1 MKYDLLA
8 KVYYSNRDN
17 YEGIY
22 RDRYDKGVKLD
33 IMVNGFPAFYSD
45 EIDIYK
51 KLLEIERIN
60 SDINDLARALPNVAL
75 TQYANR
81 CLIDEIIL
89 TNDIEGVYSTRKE
102 IGAIL
107 NELEEKNRKNR
118 FFGLVNK
125 YMILNEGGSIPL
137 NNCKDVRALYD
148 ELFLEEIKEEDPGD
162 VPDGLLF
169 RKGPVNVMDS
179 RQKIVHK
186 GMLPEEAIIDAMDK
200 ALHILNDDNKEIIVR
215 TALFHYLFGYIHPF
229 YEGNGRM
236 SRFISSYMLGKALHP
251 LTSYKLSY
259 VIKENIN
266 QYYKAFKNC
275 NDRHNR
281 GDLTTFIFFFIET
294 ILKVCEQL
302 REDLSERMSRLA
314 ELAQQLHKYSDD
326 EEMQKLYYVLL
337 QAALFSD
344 SGIPT
349 AGLLEL
355 AEVSRPT
362 LLKRLNEIKRK
373 GLLEVSTNGKV
384 KFYKINIDKLD

>member
-1 MKYDLLA
+1 
-8 KVYYSNRDN
+8 
-17 YEGIY
+17 
-22 RDRYDKGVKLD
+22 
-33 IMVNGFPAFYSD
+33 MVNGFPAFYSD

-107 NELEEKNRKNR
+107 NELEEKNHKNR

-125 YMILNEGGSIPL
+125 YAILNEGGSIPL

-162 VPDGLLF
+162 VPDGLFF

-215 TALFHYLFGYIHPF
+215 TALFHYLFGYIRPF

-314 ELAQQLHKYSDD
+314 DLAQQLHKYSDD

-344 SGIPT
+344 AGIPT
-349 AGLLEL
+349 AGLLEIT
-355 AEVSRPT
+355 EVSRPT

-373 GLLEVSTNGKV
+373 GLLEVSTNGKI
-384 KFYKINIDKLD
+384 KYYKINIDELD